1 MPPDVTFLLNVD
13 TYIQDGLR
21 HSLVLVI
28 ILAAKVSCF
37 GFSARNLMIPW
48 HYKRGSSINS
58 NNGSRS
64 ADARSWRGA
73 NALVMGLGLNGGG
86 LETAKFLLSHGAV
99 VTVTDMKDEAALAD
113 PVNALRGFAD
123 AHGYPAVRF
132 VLGKHEAGDFEKADV
147 VLKNPIVHPDSPFLL
162 AAKRVETDMS
172 LFLAE
177 NPARLIAVTG
187 SKGKSTTASAI
198 HHVLGKYHEQT
209 GRGKAYLG
217 GNITV
222 SPLSFLDRLTG
233 DDDVVL
239 ELSSWQLGDLRGKT
253 DAAESSLRY
262 LLKPRVAVLTAIMPD
277 HQNWYHGMEPYVA
290 DKCVIYRYQDETCAT
305 VTLDDA
311 WGARFLA
318 ETRAKKVS
326 IADAPAGLRS
336 LAPCIPGVH
345 NKQNLVLAGLALA
358 ELGLPLSFIT
368 ACLEQYPGI
377 EHRLEFFHEHNGVRY
392 YNDSAATIP
401 EAAASALD
409 ALPGSVFITG
419 GTDKDLDLTPLAAVC
434 DKARDLILLAGSG
447 TDKLIPLLTQSG
459 IMYQGPFGNLDD
471 AVKTAIAATRP
482 GLAVLFSPGCT
493 SFGMF
498 TGEFDRGHRFK
509 AAVKRYTG

>member
-1 MPPDVTFLLNVD
+1 
-13 TYIQDGLR
+13 
-21 HSLVLVI
+21 
-28 ILAAKVSCF
+28 
-37 GFSARNLMIPW
+37 
-48 HYKRGSSINS
+48 
-58 NNGSRS
+58 
-64 ADARSWRGA
+64 
-73 NALVMGLGLNGGG
+73 MGLGLNGGG
-86 LETAKFLLSHGAV
+86 LETAKFLLTRGAV
-99 VTVTDMKDEAALAD
+99 VTVTDMKDETALAD
-113 PVNALRGFAD
+113 PANTLRAFAA
-123 AHGYPAVRF
+123 AHDYPPVRF
-132 VLGKHEAGDFEKADV
+132 VLGKHETGDFARADI

-177 NPARLIAVTG
+177 NPARLTAVTG

-198 HHVLGKYHEQT
+198 HHTLEKHHEQT

-217 GNITV
+217 GNITI

-253 DAAESSLRY
+253 DAARY

-290 DKCVIYRYQDETCAT
+290 DKCVIYQYQDETCAT

-311 WGARFLA
+311 WGERFLA
-318 ETRAKKVS
+318 ETRAKKVCT
-326 IADAPAGLRS
+326 ADAPAGLRT
-336 LAPCIPGVH
+336 LLPRIPCAH

-358 ELGLPLSFIT
+358 ELGLPLPFIT
-368 ACLEQYPGI
+368 TCLEQYPGI

-401 EAAASALD
+401 EAAASALS
-409 ALPGSVFITG
+409 ALPDSIFITG
-419 GTDKDLDLTPLAAVC
+419 GTDKDLDFAPLAAASAA
-434 DKARDLILLAGSG
+434 ARTLILLAGSG
-447 TDKLIPLLTQSG
+447 TDKLIPLLTRSG
-459 IMYQGPFGNLDD
+459 IPYRGPFENLDD
-471 AVKTAIAATRP
+471 AVKTAIAAARP
-482 GLAVLFSPGCT
+482 GLTVLFSPGCT

-498 TGEFDRGHRFK
+498 TGEFDRGRRFK
-509 AAVKRYTG
+509 ATVKRHTNKPLQSR